1 MRPIERRPGRDLRL
15 LAAAVVIGVL
25 GALGASAF
33 REAIAGASWLFRGL
47 LAPLGRPALPLA
59 LLAGGVA
66 LLALDR
72 VFPGE
77 VLGYGFPAFLEMVHL
92 RGARVKRRWV
102 VVKTLASAVS
112 LGAGAAVGREGPS
125 AQIGG
130 TIGGTIAWSAG
141 FSTPQRKTLIACGA
155 AAAIAT
161 TFSAPIGALMFA
173 QEIVLLGETELA
185 NLSLIVIATV
195 AAVVVSQGV
204 LGYESVFRVRPF
216 VLASPWECLTYAVL
230 GAGLGALAVVYV
242 RFFHA
247 AARALRQLPWPPAA
261 VLLAGLTA
269 VGLLDVL
276 LPGNVSDGYP
286 VINQALAGQLAPPS
300 MAALGVAKIVTSA
313 LSLGCGAPGGVF
325 GPIFFIGAM
334 AGGSF
339 RALSALLLPHLTGPP
354 GSYAVVGLAAFLGAT
369 THAPLT
375 AVFLLFEMTHD
386 YSVALPALI
395 ATGVS
400 LLVAIRLEPESIDT
414 LGLSAEGKSLHP
426 AQRDRLGIERMSV
439 ADVFRPATEAI
450 PEQAPLPT
458 ILRTIGESPRSTFP
472 VVDADGRLVGLLSME
487 ALRTALAEESLRP
500 LVVARDLCDPDVPT
514 LTPEATLG
522 EAARLLEAESAE
534 DLPVV
539 DPGDRR
545 RILGVLSRA
554 DLIAAYNR
562 AVAVLGAP
570 LASAAVTAEPDRLA
584 GQRVLDLEVP
594 RAWVGR
600 SLRDLDC
607 RTRYGITVLAR
618 RPAGEDAD
626 AYEVPDPSRPLAAGD
641 VLVVVG
647 PPEALSEVRK
657 ATS

>member
-1 MRPIERRPGRDLRL
+1 MRPIERRPGRDVRL

-25 GALGASAF
+25 GALGALAF

-47 LAPLGRPALPLA
+47 LAPLGRRALPLA

-77 VLGYGFPAFLEMVHL
+77 VLGYGFPAFLEMLHL

-130 TIGGTIAWSAG
+130 TLGGTIAWSAG
-141 FSTPQRKTLIACGA
+141 FPTPQRKTLIACGA

-161 TFSAPIGALMFA
+161 TFNAPIGALMFA

-195 AAVVVSQGV
+195 AAVVVSQGF
-204 LGYESVFRVRPF
+204 LGYESVFRVKPF
-216 VLASPWECLTYAVL
+216 VLTSPWECLTYAAL
-230 GAGLGALAVVYV
+230 GAGLGGLAVVYV

-247 AARALRQLPWPPAA
+247 TARALRQLPWPPAA
-261 VLLAGLTA
+261 VLLAGLLV

-286 VINQALAGQLAPPS
+286 VINQALAGQLAPAS
-300 MAALGVAKIVTSA
+300 MAALGAAKIVASA

-395 ATGVS
+395 ATGVA

-426 AQRDRLGIERMSV
+426 AQRDRLGIERLPV
-439 ADVFRPATEAI
+439 ADVYRPTTEAI
-450 PEQAPLPT
+450 PEQAHLPA
-458 ILRTIGESPRSTFP
+458 ILRTISESPRSTFP

-500 LVVARDLCDPDVPT
+500 LVVARDLCDPNVPT

-522 EAARLLEAESAE
+522 HAARLLESESVE

-539 DPGDRR
+539 DPGDHR

-562 AVAVLGAP
+562 AVASLGAAP
-570 LASAAVTAEPDRLA
+570 ASASVTAEPDRLA
-584 GQRVLDLEVP
+584 GQQVLDLEVP
-594 RAWVGR
+594 KAWVGR

-618 RPAGEDAD
+618 RPAGDDAD
-626 AYEVPDPSRPLAAGD
+626 AYEVPDPARPLAAGD

-647 PPEALSEVRK
+647 PPEALAQVRK
-657 ATS
+657 AAS

>member
-1 MRPIERRPGRDLRL
+1 MGLVESRPGRDLPL
-15 LAAAVVIGVL
+15 LAAAVAIGVL
-25 GALGASAF
+25 GALGAVVF

-47 LAPLGRPALPLA
+47 PAQLGRPALPLA

-77 VLGYGFPAFLEMVHL
+77 VLGYGFPAFLEMLHL
-92 RGARVKRRWV
+92 RGARVKRHWV
-102 VVKTLASAVS
+102 VVKTFASAIS

-130 TIGGTIAWSAG
+130 TIGGTIAWFAG
-141 FSTPQRKTLIACGA
+141 FPTPQRKTLIACGA

-161 TFSAPIGALMFA
+161 TFNAPIGALMFA

-195 AAVVVSQGV
+195 AAVVVSQGL
-204 LGYESVFRVRPF
+204 LGYESVFHVTPF
-216 VLASPWECLTYAVL
+216 VLASPWEFLTYAGLGVVL
-230 GAGLGALAVVYV
+230 GVLAVFYV

-247 AARALRQLPWPPAA
+247 TARALRQLPWPPAA
-261 VLLAGLTA
+261 VLLAGLAA
-269 VGLLDVL
+269 VGLLDML

-286 VINQALAGQLAPPS
+286 VINQALAGRLAPPT
-300 MAALGVAKIVTSA
+300 MAALGAAKIVASA

-334 AGGSF
+334 VGGSF

-400 LLVAIRLEPESIDT
+400 LLIAVRLEPESIDT

-426 AQRDRLGIERMSV
+426 GQRDRLGIERMPI
-439 ADVFRPATEAI
+439 ADVFRPTTEAI
-450 PEQAPLPT
+450 PEQAPLPAV
-458 ILRTIGESPRSTFP
+458 LRAIGESPRSTFP
-472 VVDADGRLVGLLSME
+472 VVDAEGKLVGLLSME

-500 LVVARDLCDPDVPT
+500 LIVARDLCDPNVPA
-514 LTPEATLG
+514 LTPQATLG
-522 EAARLLEAESAE
+522 EAARLLETESVE

-539 DPGDRR
+539 DPADHR

-562 AVAVLGAP
+562 ALASLGALP
-570 LASAAVTAEPDRLA
+570 VSTWVAAEPHRLA

-594 RAWVGR
+594 PAWVGR

-607 RTRYGITVLAR
+607 RSRYGITVLAR
-618 RPAGEDAD
+618 RPAGEDTD
-626 AYEVPDPSRPLAAGD
+626 AYEVPDPTRPLAAGD
-641 VLVVVG
+641 VLVIVG
-647 PPEALSEVRK
+647 PPDAVEQVRSG
-657 ATS
+657 AR